1 MTVAL
6 VLALA
11 RRLVAASLIGAGLWS
26 LASSSW
32 ALVARLDDSTSPR
45 AQVRN
50 DFRNAQS
57 MDGNIVVL
65 PFGRIEYRLAT
76 APYAGRRARIFYVIP
91 SAIAGLRSPA
101 GLEVQWRGNG
111 AFASGTG
118 RPGDRV
124 QVWNGIVQTPWINET
139 FELTLRI
146 DPRELRLPSGAA
158 LSFES
163 IFEIETL
170 P

>member
-1 MTVAL
+1 MDTTPATLAVRTAACL
-6 VLALA
+6 LLCSSLLGLALPA
-11 RRLVAASLIGAGLWS
+11 GAA
-26 LASSSW
+26 
-32 ALVARLDDSTSPR
+32 VARLDDSTSPR
-45 AQVRN
+45 AQVN
-50 DFRNAQS
+50 ADFRNAQPI
-57 MDGNIVVL
+57 DGTSFNL

-76 APYAGRRARIFYVIP
+76 APYVGRRARIFYVIP
-91 SAIAGLRSPA
+91 AGVPGLRSPA
-101 GLEVQWRGNG
+101 GLQVQWRGNG
-111 AFASGTG
+111 AFASGSG

-124 QVWNGIVQTPWINET
+124 PVWSGTVATAWMTET

-146 DPRELRLPSGAA
+146 DPRELRLPSGAS